1 MATWRAEVPLL
12 LRWMTRGLARAARHR
27 ATPPGQ
33 PAGTG
38 LRDMPG
44 AG

>member
-1 MATWRAEVPLL
+1 LL
-12 LRWMTRGLARAARHR
+12 LRWMTRGLARAARRGAARHG
-27 ATPPGQ
+27 AAPPGQ

-38 LRDMPG
+38 LPDMPG